1 MSKTNYSKMS
11 RKTEEE
17 MVAELIVGVDPATE
31 TDVTVEEEIAIPA
44 PQIGVVANCAKLN
57 VRKNPNATADILT
70 IIDKGTEVEID
81 ETFNNKDFYKV
92 SAATTGVK
100 FFSGFCMKKFIELK

>member
-11 RKTEEE
+11 RKTEEVVE
-17 MVAELIVGVDPATE
+17 PIIGIDLAGQP
-31 TDVTVEEEIAIPA
+31 DVTVEEEIVIPA
-44 PQIGVVANCAKLN
+44 PQIGVVANCVKLN
-57 VRKNPNATADILT
+57 VRRKPNTNADVLT

-81 ETFNNKDFYKV
+81 EKFNNKEFYRI
-92 SAATTGVK
+92 SAATTGVE

>member
-11 RKTEEE
+11 RKTEE
-17 MVAELIVGVDPATE
+17 VAEPVVGVDLATGPDE
-31 TDVTVEEEIAIPA
+31 TVVEEIVIPA
-44 PQIGVVANCAKLN
+44 PKIGVVVDCAKLN
-57 VRKNPNATADILT
+57 VRKKPNTNADVLT

>member
-11 RKTEEE
+11 RKTEEVVE
-17 MVAELIVGVDPATE
+17 PIIGIDLAKQPDE
-31 TDVTVEEEIAIPA
+31 TVVEEVVIPA
-44 PQIGVVANCAKLN
+44 PKIGVIVDCAKLN
-57 VRKNPNATADILT
+57 VRKKPNTNADVLT
-70 IIDKGTEVEID
+70 TIDKGTEVEID
-81 ETFNNKDFYKV
+81 EKFNNKEFYKI